1 MNIIDKKGKLF
12 GLINIIDLLI
22 IVVLVFAIVF
32 AAKRYFI
39 KPDESKMMRKANL
52 TFEIQDVRDITLKSL
67 HEGDDLFWTD
77 RSVPIGKITK
87 LETISHQEALN
98 KDGDGVFRPVP
109 GKYDVAITVE
119 ATLKDDANAYWAMGE
134 QVRAGVKYSIKT
146 KYISMESF
154 LIGLDVDEE

>member
-1 MNIIDKKGKLF
+1 MKIIDEKGKLF

-39 KPDESKMMRKANL
+39 KPDESKMMRHATL
-52 TFEIQDVRDITLKSL
+52 TFEIKDVRDITLKAL
-67 HEGDDLFWTD
+67 HEGDDLYWTD
-77 RSVPIGKITK
+77 RSTPIGKITK
-87 LETISHQEALN
+87 LESMPHDEALAHE
-98 KDGDGVFRPVP
+98 GEWVFRPVP
-109 GKYDVAITVE
+109 GKYDVAITVD
-119 ATLKDDANAYWAMGE
+119 ATVKDDANAYWATGE

-154 LIGLDVDEE
+154 LIGLDVDEK

>member
-39 KPDESKMMRKANL
+39 KPDESKMMRKATL
-52 TFEIQDVRDITLKSL
+52 TFEIQDVRDITLRALEKS
-67 HEGDDLFWTD
+67 EDMYWTD

-87 LETISHQEALN
+87 IEPIAHQEALN
-98 KDGDGVFRPVP
+98 QDGEWVFKPVP
-109 GKYDVAITVE
+109 GKFDVAITVE
-119 ATLKDDANAYWAMGE
+119 ATVKDDANAYWAMGE